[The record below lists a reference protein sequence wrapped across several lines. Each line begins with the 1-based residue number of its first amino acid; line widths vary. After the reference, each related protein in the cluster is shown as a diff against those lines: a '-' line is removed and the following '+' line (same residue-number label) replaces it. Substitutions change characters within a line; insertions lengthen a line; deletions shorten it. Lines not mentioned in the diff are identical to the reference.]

1 MNKSKAGLIVL
12 VFLSAGFFFF
22 IAMLFGSSTQRQ
34 AVIDRKADVEAKLDA
49 VAQSD
54 LTIYWIG
61 ELPQELEHL
70 APVVQVIS
78 PGNVTRETM
87 PVKAPSFHFEEHNPD
102 GLLINEDSPRDY
114 SAHML
119 IVITGSPEISDNG
132 KDALLDAIS
141 KNGVPALA
149 IGDDASE
156 VLGNVLSYRRF
167 NRGPD
172 TSLYYCLG
180 AGYTE
185 NPIPVETVRAGGMDL
200 AEAIPDVIALAESD
214 YIPQN

>member
-1 MNKSKAGLIVL
+1 MSKSKAGLIVL
-12 VFLSAGFFFF
+12 VILTAGFFFF
-22 IAMLFGSSTQRQ
+22 MAMLFGSGAQVQ
-34 AVIDRKADVEAKLDA
+34 AIVERKTNVEASLDA
-49 VAQSD
+49 IAGSD
-54 LTIYWIG
+54 ITIYWIG
-61 ELPQELEHL
+61 ELPAELEHL
-70 APVVQVIS
+70 SPVVNVIA
-78 PGNVTRETM
+78 PENVTRETI
-87 PVKAPSFHFEEHNPD
+87 PVKGPAFHFEEYSPE
-102 GLLINEDSPRDY
+102 GLLINEEIPKDY

-119 IVITGSPEISDNG
+119 IVITGSPEISDAG

-156 VLGNVLSYRRF
+156 VLGGVLSYRRF

-200 AEAIPDVIALAESD
+200 AEALPDVIALAWAD